1 MTLYKNVNGERIEMS
16 EEEEAETR
24 AEWLAN
30 ENPVIDTDNINAE
43 IDKLLDETDWTQV
56 SDVDLTNAEK
66 AQWDGYRAAL
76 RAVDRTPRPRDL
88 GLPVP
93 PSDTKRNGR

>member
-16 EEEEAETR
+16 AEEEAEIR

-30 ENPVIDTDNINAE
+30 KNPVIDTDKITAE
-43 IDKLLDETDWTQV
+43 IDQLLADTDWTQV
-56 SDVDLTNAEK
+56 ADVDLTTAEK
-66 AQWDGYRAAL
+66 SQWNGYRAAL

-88 GLPVP
+88 GIPDP